1 MPTKLPDFIVNRLFL
16 ILYFVCAKKLGLKIF
31 LSHDSKCAT
40 SDIIVHRE
48 IHIHKNGCFYSFS
61 VNIILQPRSFRI
73 WFKSFWTQRYDY
85 NICKLVTNNRRFWPG
100 LGLPRPKAIVV
111 IPQNQPLP
119 KHLRKK
125 TSKSAKHACHYA
137 TKERPVKITMY
148 LGLDIIIKIKFTT
161 IFDRCA
167 ILNVLNYLTKN
178 FESWWAYS

>member
-1 MPTKLPDFIVNRLFL
+1 MALV
-16 ILYFVCAKKLGLKIF
+16 G
-31 LSHDSKCAT
+31 
-40 SDIIVHRE
+40 DIHE
-48 IHIHKNGCFYSFS
+48 PLLTCSS
-61 VNIILQPRSFRI
+61 
-73 WFKSFWTQRYDY
+73 
-85 NICKLVTNNRRFWPG
+85 WPG

-178 FESWWAYS
+178 FES

>member
-1 MPTKLPDFIVNRLFL
+1 MSDWTSICAGVPQGSILGPLLFL
-16 ILYFVCAKKLGLKIF
+16 LYINDIVTDIGSNIRLCA
-31 LSHDSKCAT
+31 DDT
-40 SDIIVHRE
+40 S
-48 IHIHKNGCFYSFS
+48 
-61 VNIILQPRSFRI
+61 
-73 WFKSFWTQRYDY
+73 
-85 NICKLVTNNRRFWPG
+85 WPG

-111 IPQNQPLP
+111 IPKNQPLP

-178 FESWWAYS
+178 LES

>member
-1 MPTKLPDFIVNRLFL
+1 MFCLLEIPKRKHRSNGLRKNGN
-16 ILYFVCAKKLGLKIF
+16 KKRNNTAVKKSTTSLVVL
-31 LSHDSKCAT
+31 
-40 SDIIVHRE
+40 SDILKTMVD
-48 IHIHKNGCFYSFS
+48 
-61 VNIILQPRSFRI
+61 ILCSH
-73 WFKSFWTQRYDY
+73 
-85 NICKLVTNNRRFWPG
+85 FWPG

-148 LGLDIIIKIKFTT
+148 LGLDIIIKTKFTT

-178 FESWWAYS
+178 FES

>member
-1 MPTKLPDFIVNRLFL
+1 MMTLLAHILFL
-16 ILYFVCAKKLGLKIF
+16 YFFKIPN
-31 LSHDSKCAT
+31 S
-40 SDIIVHRE
+40 E
-48 IHIHKNGCFYSFS
+48 
-61 VNIILQPRSFRI
+61 FRI
-73 WFKSFWTQRYDY
+73 LANKHE
-85 NICKLVTNNRRFWPG
+85 NHFWPG

-111 IPQNQPLP
+111 IPKHQPLP

-167 ILNVLNYLTKN
+167 MLNVLNYLTKN
-178 FESWWAYS
+178 FES

>member
-1 MPTKLPDFIVNRLFL
+1 MSLLSSNVFALAFDFTGFLPLTSLQLVF
-16 ILYFVCAKKLGLKIF
+16 CAVFTCPCTSSIAQIIF
-31 LSHDSKCAT
+31 H
-40 SDIIVHRE
+40 
-48 IHIHKNGCFYSFS
+48 
-61 VNIILQPRSFRI
+61 
-73 WFKSFWTQRYDY
+73 
-85 NICKLVTNNRRFWPG
+85 FWPG

-111 IPQNQPLP
+111 IPKNQPLP

-148 LGLDIIIKIKFTT
+148 LGLNIIIKIKFTT

-178 FESWWAYS
+178 FES

>member
-85 NICKLVTNNRRFWPG
+85 NICKLVTNNRRFCLKFLFYRNTHIDTRYSWIG
-100 LGLPRPKAIVV
+100 VV
-111 IPQNQPLP
+111 SKLALSELNNY
-119 KHLRKK
+119 RKSQ
-125 TSKSAKHACHYA
+125 TFG
-137 TKERPVKITMY
+137 TQ
-148 LGLDIIIKIKFTT
+148 KF
-161 IFDRCA
+161 
-167 ILNVLNYLTKN
+167 
-178 FESWWAYS
+178 

>member
-1 MPTKLPDFIVNRLFL
+1 MLRPAITLGTCKLP
-16 ILYFVCAKKLGLKIF
+16 CLGCYLRVSVSIF
-31 LSHDSKCAT
+31 SMS
-40 SDIIVHRE
+40 
-48 IHIHKNGCFYSFS
+48 
-61 VNIILQPRSFRI
+61 
-73 WFKSFWTQRYDY
+73 
-85 NICKLVTNNRRFWPG
+85 FWPG

-178 FESWWAYS
+178 FES

>member
-1 MPTKLPDFIVNRLFL
+1 MVNANNYEHTVQLQRL
-16 ILYFVCAKKLGLKIF
+16 VMAF
-31 LSHDSKCAT
+31 LS
-40 SDIIVHRE
+40 
-48 IHIHKNGCFYSFS
+48 
-61 VNIILQPRSFRI
+61 PI
-73 WFKSFWTQRYDY
+73 W
-85 NICKLVTNNRRFWPG
+85 VGHFWPG

-167 ILNVLNYLTKN
+167 ILNVLNYLT
-178 FESWWAYS
+178 